1 MDWLMFFG
9 NILNRIPI
17 ERVLFPP
24 RDNTKA
30 LEEFAATM
38 TAPVAPKEASL
49 EQKTAPTITREPE
62 TVPQQEDIATACV
75 PCGVGHFAG
84 AAKLLNEAF
93 RFRDDGI
100 TSNQVLDDIA
110 GAIGELNAM
119 ERVDLTPEKL
129 QNTARWERPI
139 ADEALRESRKL
150 RHRLE
155 SISSMEEIEKA
166 AADTESYYKK
176 LYRQWFK
183 QRFAHLGPEKAQAI
197 AEKVG
202 RQDTSGSNP
211 GSTDPKE
218 IARKLGLTFDG
229 MQNEYYQFTVVE
241 GPEEAKDITFY
252 VTDLSQVEARLKE
265 KLKEF
270 GIEILGGQSR

>member
-1 MDWLMFFG
+1 MDWITLVA
-9 NILNRIPI
+9 NLVNRIPI

-24 RDNTKA
+24 RDNVKA
-30 LEEFAATM
+30 LEEFAATLP
-38 TAPVAPKEASL
+38 APVVEKKAPP
-49 EQKTAPTITREPE
+49 EQKPTPTTPVQEPE
-62 TVPQQEDIATACV
+62 PVLQQEDIATACV

-84 AAKLLNEAF
+84 AAKLLNEAV

-129 QNTARWERPI
+129 QNTSSWERPI

-155 SISSMEEIEKA
+155 SISSMEEIEQA

-183 QRFAHLGPEKAQAI
+183 QRFTHLGPAKAQII
-197 AEKVG
+197 AEEVG
-202 RQDTSGSNP
+202 NLSPEDKDRVLNS
-211 GSTDPKE
+211 
-218 IARKLGLTFDG
+218 
-229 MQNEYYQFTVVE
+229 
-241 GPEEAKDITFY
+241 PEELTNMAK
-252 VTDLSQVEARLKE
+252 S
-265 KLKEF
+265 
-270 GIEILGGQSR
+270 